1 MDNEYEDKKPSKA
14 KVAAGTMDS
23 DEYLRKRE
31 RNNIA
36 VRKSRRKAKQKI
48 EETRKRVNELASE
61 NDNLRS
67 KVTLL
72 QKELT
77 VLRSLFA
84 NGGIQLPS
92 DLSVQI
98 SASNGNSVPVVMN
111 SFTVSPTASSG
122 TVTLTISNTN
132 GEVEKTPKVKTE
144 PSF

>member
-1 MDNEYEDKKPSKA
+1 MDKNENKEEKKNPKTKA
-14 KVAAGTMDS
+14 STEMDS
-23 DEYLRKRE
+23 EEYLRKRE

-48 EETRKRVNELASE
+48 EETRKRVSELTSE

-72 QKELT
+72 QKELN

-92 DLSVQI
+92 DLSVQPI
-98 SASNGNSVPVVMN
+98 VVN
-111 SFTVSPTASSG
+111 TLAVSPTASTTG
-122 TVTLTISNTN
+122 TVTLTISNGN
-132 GEVEKTPKVKTE
+132 GEVQKTTPKIKNE
-144 PSF
+144 PKF